1 MTMTSAVSSLI
12 REGKSHMIY
21 SAIETGGK
29 FGMISMDQYLAFLV
43 KQNYVEESVAL
54 SKAHD
59 QDNVKNLLT
68 LRT

>member
-1 MTMTSAVSSLI
+1 
-12 REGKSHMIY
+12 MIY
-21 SAIETGGK
+21 GAIETGGK

-43 KQNYVEESVAL
+43 KQGYVEESVAL

-68 LRT
+68 LGT